1 MNQPGENQIEQCNR
15 ATTKQRATKPNHHNS
30 KAPQATT
37 AIKHNLTPQ
46 PNRRTKTGS
55 SKRLRNH
62 HIRSCARSRRKLS
75 ALSYSEIKIDRIVPK
90 RSPPCTTRHKIQLL
104 QWPHNPNQPKYS
116 AGSWFFLRPSP
127 SRHHENTTRT
137 LPRLPLDSTT
147 HSCRLES
154 TVHGSPRIGACS
166 SPPHTNSLALGPS
179 TIRFIFPSCR
189 FIFPSCFNFA
199 QQESWSEIMIS
210 RWPDT
215 SSINLSW

>member
-116 AGSWFFLRPSP
+116 AGSWFFFKTVSRSPLRKHNARGPCHVCRWTP
-127 SRHHENTTRT
+127 QLT
-137 LPRLPLDSTT
+137 LVALKALCTDLPASVHAPVHLILI
-147 HSCRLES
+147 HSHWDHPQLGLFS
-154 TVHGSPRIGACS
+154 HLAGLFS
-166 SPPHTNSLALGPS
+166 HLAL
-179 TIRFIFPSCR
+179 
-189 FIFPSCFNFA
+189 
-199 QQESWSEIMIS
+199 IS
-210 RWPDT
+210 LNKRELIGNND
-215 SSINLSW
+215 L

>member
-1 MNQPGENQIEQCNR
+1 MDYYAIDSSRELTFIYAIDSIIKFYLILVIDVQTSNLTGLKFTHPIQMGPKHTELWMDLKMNCRWTSQYFYMNQPGENQIEQCNR

-104 QWPHNPNQPKYS
+104 Q
-116 AGSWFFLRPSP
+116 
-127 SRHHENTTRT
+127 
-137 LPRLPLDSTT
+137 
-147 HSCRLES
+147 
-154 TVHGSPRIGACS
+154 
-166 SPPHTNSLALGPS
+166 
-179 TIRFIFPSCR
+179 
-189 FIFPSCFNFA
+189 
-199 QQESWSEIMIS
+199 
-210 RWPDT
+210 
-215 SSINLSW
+215 

>member
-116 AGSWFFLRPSP
+116 ARSWFFLRPSP
-127 SRHHENTTRT
+127 SRHHENKNLATFAVG
-137 LPRLPLDSTT
+137 L
-147 HSCRLES
+147 H
-154 TVHGSPRIGACS
+154 
-166 SPPHTNSLALGPS
+166 NSLLSSWKHCARISPHRCMLQS
-179 TIRFIFPSCR
+179 TSY
-189 FIFPSCFNFA
+189 
-199 QQESWSEIMIS
+199 
-210 RWPDT
+210 
-215 SSINLSW
+215 